1 MRKLYVH
8 AQCDLRVTSTDFRTK
23 QDETSASSGAR
34 ILKLLNEGD
43 RNCMLCARPPK
54 ATTQHHADS
63 NLVTGVR
70 RRTDNDYPQDQI
82 WVNGSLTY
90 NDCCVLASV
99 DRRQRKSKQQQQ
111 GVGVVSQR
119 HRLSN
124 FSQAD
129 HDSLKCRSR
138 YTYATTQTVS
148 RPMLHGQPWVSNTV
162 RAWAATAAMQHRA
175 SEWLL

>member
-54 ATTQHHADS
+54 ATTQH
-63 NLVTGVR
+63 
-70 RRTDNDYPQDQI
+70 YPQDQI

-99 DRRQRKSKQQQQ
+99 GRRQRKSKQQQQ